1 VLPALSLDEL
11 NMKVCSET
19 RNDVKVCQMSVI
31 HRAVFGRLATHASS
45 SLLCLA
51 AICILA
57 NDIGAQEAGH
67 ASLPDAID
75 ALVQQQ
81 IKSYS
86 VPGLSIAVTR
96 QGQIV
101 FSRSYGWADIEN
113 QVRVTGETLFRI
125 GSITKSVTAA
135 AALMLAQRHE
145 LDLDAPVQRYCASF
159 PEKPW
164 PVTTR
169 ELLAHIGGVRGF
181 RTAPGVSPELLGDT
195 HYEHLADSIAL
206 FANDP
211 LVAKPGTRYEYSNYG
226 YDLIGCVLEGASGK
240 RFDDLLHTLI
250 FSPAGMTTTTLDD
263 SLRIVPKRSRNYTHA
278 KDGSLRNAKCL
289 DTSNRIPAAGLLS
302 TADDLVHFVLALES
316 GKLLAAAQV
325 RQMWTEQTTDEGKRN
340 GYALGWMI
348 HDHNSATAVAHTGE
362 QPGSSTILY
371 VMPDKRSSLAILA
384 NTDAAGLWKLA
395 DQLAD
400 LLDQSDSVK

>member
-1 VLPALSLDEL
+1 
-11 NMKVCSET
+11 
-19 RNDVKVCQMSVI
+19 
-31 HRAVFGRLATHASS
+31 
-45 SLLCLA
+45 
-51 AICILA
+51 
-57 NDIGAQEAGH
+57 
-67 ASLPDAID
+67 
-75 ALVQQQ
+75 
-81 IKSYS
+81 
-86 VPGLSIAVTR
+86 
-96 QGQIV
+96 
-101 FSRSYGWADIEN
+101 
-113 QVRVTGETLFRI
+113 
-125 GSITKSVTAA
+125 
-135 AALMLAQRHE
+135 MLAQRHE

-169 ELLAHIGGVRGF
+169 KLLAHTGGVRSF
-181 RTAPGVSPELLGDT
+181 RAAPGVSPELLSET
-195 HYEHLADSIAL
+195 HYEHVADSIAL

-240 RFDDLLHTLI
+240 RFDDLLNTLI

-278 KDGSLRNAKCL
+278 KDGSLRNAQCL

-302 TADDLVHFVLALES
+302 TADDLVYFVLALQS
-316 GKLLAAAQV
+316 GRLLAAAQV
-325 RQMWTEQTTDEGKRN
+325 REMWTEQTTEEGKPN

-348 HDHNSATAVAHTGE
+348 HDHNSTMAVAHTGE
-362 QPGSSTILY
+362 QPGASSILY
-371 VMPDKRSSLAILA
+371 VMPGKRSSFAILA

-400 LLDQSDSVK
+400 LLIGSDNTK